1 MMDVSAVIAGVVLLL
16 LLMALAIKGWLTSR
30 ELQEPALPSVAED
43 GPSLSPEE
51 FVSRVFSRDD
61 WEFVH
66 GLKARD
72 IETLFQRERKNVALV
87 WVRQTSAVIRKLMR
101 EHASAARQSK
111 NLEFS
116 VEVSILSQF
125 LLSIAACGI
134 LSIAI
139 QLAGPLFVGG
149 LAHFEQRLSERM
161 VKLHEAFQS
170 SALANTADRTA

>member
-1 MMDVSAVIAGVVLLL
+1 MMDLSGVIAAAVLLL

-30 ELQEPALPSVAED
+30 QLQEPALPSVAED
-43 GPSLSPEE
+43 GPSLCPEE

-66 GLKARD
+66 GLKAGE
-72 IETLFQRERKNVALV
+72 IERLFQRERKNVALV

-139 QLAGPLFVGG
+139 QLGGPLFWGG
-149 LAHFEQRLSERM
+149 LARFAQKLSQRI
-161 VKLHEAFQS
+161 VKVHEAFQ
-170 SALANTADRTA
+170 AGTLANTADGSV